1 MIYCNAHLTADA
13 IAELKAG
20 VGAHRLLISSQP
32 SGNLGAGAVDPLL
45 DQAEIA
51 FGQPD
56 AVQAMQLA
64 SLKWIQVTSAGY
76 TRYDNAA
83 FASAIRQRKGI
94 LTNSSSVFAEPCA
107 EHALAFLLSA
117 ARQFGYLQPRQW
129 PDRQMRTR
137 SRLLVGQTALLVG
150 YGAIAARLVEL
161 LAPLRMTLVGVRR
174 TPRGNEAIPVRP
186 MTELDALLPQ
196 ADCVLCLLPSSSETR
211 QFFNAARFASM
222 KPGESF
228 LTSAAATRS
237 IKSLCGLPWIPHIFR
252 RPGST

>member
-20 VGAHRLLISSQP
+20 ISAHRLLISSQP
-32 SGNLGAGAVDPLL
+32 SGNLGAGTVDPLL

-94 LTNSSSVFAEPCA
+94 LTNSSSVFAETLCRGMPWPSCFPPPA
-107 EHALAFLLSA
+107 NSA
-117 ARQFGYLQPRQW
+117 ICNRVNGLTGRCG
-129 PDRQMRTR
+129 PDRGSWLGGLQYWSATAPSPRT
-137 SRLLVGQTALLVG
+137 S
-150 YGAIAARLVEL
+150 
-161 LAPLRMTLVGVRR
+161 
-174 TPRGNEAIPVRP
+174 
-186 MTELDALLPQ
+186 
-196 ADCVLCLLPSSSETR
+196 
-211 QFFNAARFASM
+211 
-222 KPGESF
+222 
-228 LTSAAATRS
+228 
-237 IKSLCGLPWIPHIFR
+237 
-252 RPGST
+252 